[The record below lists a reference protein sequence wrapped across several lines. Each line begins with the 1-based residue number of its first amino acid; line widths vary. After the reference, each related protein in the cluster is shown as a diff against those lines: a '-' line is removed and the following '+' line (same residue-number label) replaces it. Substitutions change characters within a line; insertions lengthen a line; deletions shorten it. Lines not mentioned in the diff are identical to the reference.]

1 MRSSARLI
9 IRTREGGGS
18 GMFDLD
24 CLAQNLL
31 MMKEVRKRQPSPLT
45 PVTDTNLQRH

>member
-1 MRSSARLI
+1 
-9 IRTREGGGS
+9 
-18 GMFDLD
+18 MFDLD